1 MDSEQLVCN
10 PFQDLQSEVMSEAQK
25 KASLTEKLTSVKNNV
40 CENHFAMA
48 RAQLERNKSHIL
60 KQLHDRSSKLRYEV
74 SGDRGREGVGGG
86 GGGQRNLR
94 THNFITQGERKSE
107 RERETHTHKRTVK
120 FLLSIDLNFNKLKK
134 QFAKEHLPN

>member
-40 CENHFAMA
+40 CENHFAME

-74 SGDRGREGVGGG
+74 SADRGPGEGRSGERGGG
-86 GGGQRNLR
+86 V
-94 THNFITQGERKSE
+94 
-107 RERETHTHKRTVK
+107 ET
-120 FLLSIDLNFNKLKK
+120 KK
-134 QFAKEHLPN
+134 PQNS

>member
-1 MDSEQLVCN
+1 MCN

-86 GGGQRNLR
+86 GGP
-94 THNFITQGERKSE
+94 
-107 RERETHTHKRTVK
+107 
-120 FLLSIDLNFNKLKK
+120 KK
-134 QFAKEHLPN
+134 PQNS

>member
-40 CENHFAMA
+40 CENHFAMK
-48 RAQLERNKSHIL
+48 RAQLERNKTQIL

-74 SGDRGREGVGGG
+74 SGETAFFFFGGG
-86 GGGQRNLR
+86 GEGGEAGR
-94 THNFITQGERKSE
+94 
-107 RERETHTHKRTVK
+107 
-120 FLLSIDLNFNKLKK
+120 
-134 QFAKEHLPN
+134 